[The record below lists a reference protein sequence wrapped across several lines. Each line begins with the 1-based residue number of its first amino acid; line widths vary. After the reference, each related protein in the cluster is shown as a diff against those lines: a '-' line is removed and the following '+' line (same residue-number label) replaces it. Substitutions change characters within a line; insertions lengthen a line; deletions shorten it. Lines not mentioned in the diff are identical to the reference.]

1 MGKWSEPGYD
11 DSGWSNVKLTVSPS
25 ETIVARQM
33 RPVRDVDTLKAVS
46 VTKLSDKDYIFDFG
60 QNISG
65 VTELRIKGERGMT
78 VSLKHGE
85 FLKDNGHVSTENIDY
100 FYHSDTLK
108 EPFATDIFT
117 LGGNGDESFRQRFGY
132 KGFRYVEASI
142 DRPAV
147 LDENNLTAYFV
158 HSDIPTKGHIHTSSE
173 IINKLWKAS
182 CYSYLSNLVGYP
194 TDCPQR
200 EKNGW
205 TGDTNA
211 AMDLGF
217 YNYDPITVYEKWMDD
232 HKDAQLPNGV
242 YPNIIPSPG

>member
-1 MGKWSEPGYD
+1 
-11 DSGWSNVKLTVSPS
+11 
-25 ETIVARQM
+25 
-33 RPVRDVDTLKAVS
+33 
-46 VTKLSDKDYIFDFG
+46 
-60 QNISG
+60 
-65 VTELRIKGERGMT
+65 MT

-242 YPNIIPSPG
+242 YPNIIPSPGWGYDWANGTDWTSTNIAVPWKHGCSMATTTFSGPCTAT